1 MFQFNPFYFVADVTA
16 MLALRVGSSSIA
28 SIKVTLK
35 LEGPTPWKAQG
46 DARLKLCWF
55 LTVKIHFSKTFGETR
70 NTTLPDLI
78 VLPLVVAALTARD
91 NWTEERPS
99 DQHRLES
106 LRALPTGASE
116 PVRVHPVGTLA
127 ISQKVV
133 PLGIQIDRI
142 GAQRPADARTFAI
155 DTVVIGTDAQGT
167 PEPAE
172 ESFAPAQ
179 YFDLSDDEK
188 LASPSFRTFASG
200 IRVGEE
206 SRMRT
211 GYAAAREVKYE
222 LKFIDS
228 ERDQRLGQPAQPGEP
243 GLFDVDVGAFNVWTL
258 QGAIS
263 KSDLSFARR
272 RKSTLAPAE
281 VNVVQEPFAIV
292 HADSLAL
299 FDAESV
305 MGTERAALKRRD
317 ALIASN
323 PALRNTL
330 QVVPVFE
337 MSRITMASRTPTDY
351 EQLVQR
357 AADVLFQI
365 PGVVSVGLGGKITG
379 GQRTDKLSLTV
390 MVLGKKPTAELAPGE
405 IIPAEIE
412 GFVTDVVQ
420 GQPPRPIAEEESPE
434 DFDAG
439 IPRDEAEYAVIVGG
453 IRIRAE
459 RSRDFERRKFF
470 GTLGCFVVDKKD
482 ANKRYLLTNHH
493 VLADEFGEINGP
505 SCTGCTKGD
514 GVGNPDTGRQVANV
528 ERGKDDE
535 FVDAAIAVL
544 NKGLQFVREIVNDNA
559 PNQRELVGPPRI
571 LVPHN
576 PSDLNITV
584 HKRGHRSRLTE
595 AIVGDI
601 VAIMNPKI
609 GKFAKRNQIRIDL
622 PEKITGGT
630 ATFAAG
636 GKMIVDNEDLVAKG
650 VRVHDVAWVDGQLNH
665 GRYLITAV
673 GPPLQPN
680 ELIVAGDI
688 QPGGPSRDAFFVT
701 GPMFGLH
708 GDSGSIVLDAN
719 SRVVGLLWAANS
731 FNRTGNAWAIPIDA
745 VQSALS
751 VNVDT
756 ATNIGDIQVAAAPR
770 VPGEAGAA
778 AATGQSCTGHAR
790 GGGGGSR
797 CAPHA
802 T

>member
-1 MFQFNPFYFVADVTA
+1 MT
-16 MLALRVGSSSIA
+16 
-28 SIKVTLK
+28 
-35 LEGPTPWKAQG
+35 
-46 DARLKLCWF
+46 
-55 LTVKIHFSKTFGETR
+55 
-70 NTTLPDLI
+70 
-78 VLPLVVAALTARD
+78 
-91 NWTEERPS
+91 
-99 DQHRLES
+99 
-106 LRALPTGASE
+106 
-116 PVRVHPVGTLA
+116 
-127 ISQKVV
+127 
-133 PLGIQIDRI
+133 
-142 GAQRPADARTFAI
+142 
-155 DTVVIGTDAQGT
+155 
-167 PEPAE
+167 
-172 ESFAPAQ
+172 
-179 YFDLSDDEK
+179 
-188 LASPSFRTFASG
+188 
-200 IRVGEE
+200 
-206 SRMRT
+206 
-211 GYAAAREVKYE
+211 
-222 LKFIDS
+222 
-228 ERDQRLGQPAQPGEP
+228 
-243 GLFDVDVGAFNVWTL
+243 
-258 QGAIS
+258 
-263 KSDLSFARR
+263 
-272 RKSTLAPAE
+272 
-281 VNVVQEPFAIV
+281 
-292 HADSLAL
+292 
-299 FDAESV
+299 
-305 MGTERAALKRRD
+305 
-317 ALIASN
+317 
-323 PALRNTL
+323 
-330 QVVPVFE
+330 
-337 MSRITMASRTPTDY
+337 SRTPTDY
-351 EQLVQR
+351 AQLVQR

-390 MVLGKKPTAELAPGE
+390 MVLDKKPTAELAPGE

-420 GQPPRPIAEEESPE
+420 GRPPRPIAEEESPE

-439 IPRDEAEYAVIVGG
+439 IPRDEAEYPVILGG

-514 GVGNPDTGRQVANV
+514 GVGNPDTGRQVASV

-544 NKGLQFVREIVNDNA
+544 NKGSQFVREIVNDNA

-601 VAIMNPKI
+601 VAVMNPKI

-630 ATFAAG
+630 VTFAAG

-650 VRVHDVAWVDGQLNH
+650 VRVRDVAWVDGQLNH

-756 ATNIGDIQVAAAPR
+756 ATNIGDIQVAAASR
-770 VPGEAGAA
+770 VPGEAVPPLQPVSPAPVMRAAEEQDPAAHITLRDRVERDLLAVPRGRDIYRLYFKHHMEVRELINCNRRVATVWHRQGGPGMIQSVLDAVLCTTSPVAETIRGRSWAERVGAILEMFQQFGSQRLRDDIAVFGRDIA
-778 AATGQSCTGHAR
+778 AL
-790 GGGGGSR
+790 GGMTYPGFLEKLK
-797 CAPHA
+797 A
-802 T
+802 